1 MSYIMQLSEIMEIS
15 ERVSRYQFKDFI
27 RDLSITLNKNNCS
40 DVTLVCDDQSRI
52 SANKV
57 ILSSFSPLLKN
68 ILLDIPDGETIVR
81 IEGVHYQEVE
91 LLLKFLYTG
100 EGILSQKQLNDVLHV
115 AKELG
120 INKFELMPNYDKMK
134 SIFGHTGEIIEYFPP
149 DGNENESEIGDAEER
164 KSFAAKCEECDKG
177 FKSKSGRDNHVMAQ
191 HQGIRPY
198 HCPYCEYK
206 ASFISTLEVHIQ
218 SVHVGIKYPCDLC
231 DYKAPQKRLLK
242 RHEDTVHKLG
252 ERVNCRYCPKTFSLE
267 QSLQRHVQ
275 EVHAKKKLQCSL
287 CDFVAQRLNQLQT
300 HVRQDH
306 LGEDGPIE
314 NIGKEKTEIN
324 VTDFA
329 KTMND
334 IMDGRCQMSSD
345 KAENGK
351 RKRGRPKGSFG
362 KKRQMFEKDVLPLK
376 IFNHDKQEIDL
387 GFLGKNKKDYY
398 QIKTING
405 QFQPIHNQI
414 QAKCDQ
420 FNQEQVQFE
429 PEHHKFHPDEDK
441 FQPNEYIFQPDHD
454 KLNQDLDSSKPNDHK
469 FKKDNRQFQPDDEQ
483 FQPDHYNF
491 QPDNEQFP
499 PDHYKFQ
506 PDNDQFQPD
515 HDQFQPDSDSDIFK
529 PDPVKEMKAEGNTNI
544 NHSQKVGDDNDISGL
559 QVERKNTEAN
569 RADSSANIIN
579 PSKLLEDYYDEAND
593 SDYADQGLYIG

>member
-1 MSYIMQLSEIMEIS
+1 
-15 ERVSRYQFKDFI
+15 
-27 RDLSITLNKNNCS
+27 
-40 DVTLVCDDQSRI
+40 
-52 SANKV
+52 
-57 ILSSFSPLLKN
+57 
-68 ILLDIPDGETIVR
+68 
-81 IEGVHYQEVE
+81 
-91 LLLKFLYTG
+91 
-100 EGILSQKQLNDVLHV
+100 
-115 AKELG
+115 
-120 INKFELMPNYDKMK
+120 
-134 SIFGHTGEIIEYFPP
+134 
-149 DGNENESEIGDAEER
+149 
-164 KSFAAKCEECDKG
+164 
-177 FKSKSGRDNHVMAQ
+177 
-191 HQGIRPY
+191 
-198 HCPYCEYK
+198 
-206 ASFISTLEVHIQ
+206 
-218 SVHVGIKYPCDLC
+218 
-231 DYKAPQKRLLK
+231 
-242 RHEDTVHKLG
+242 
-252 ERVNCRYCPKTFSLE
+252 
-267 QSLQRHVQ
+267 
-275 EVHAKKKLQCSL
+275 
-287 CDFVAQRLNQLQT
+287 
-300 HVRQDH
+300 
-306 LGEDGPIE
+306 
-314 NIGKEKTEIN
+314 
-324 VTDFA
+324 
-329 KTMND
+329 
-334 IMDGRCQMSSD
+334 
-345 KAENGK
+345 
-351 RKRGRPKGSFG
+351 
-362 KKRQMFEKDVLPLK
+362 MFEKDVLPLK

-454 KLNQDLDSSKPNDHK
+454 KLNQDLDRSKQNDHK

-593 SDYADQGLYIG
+593 SDYADEEEETNIDKTIGKPMLNPIGLD